1 MVVDFIEAVDIFEA
15 SATTLIRDTL
25 AADARSV
32 IQATLAA
39 YAQLAPD
46 WTQAPEWAQWCVIH
60 ANGLQYWCDTE
71 PFVDHGFTGWNWRGL
86 QNDFYRELTLPLGID
101 WRLCKWQRP

>member
-1 MVVDFIEAVDIFEA
+1 VNFIEAVDIFEA

-25 AADARSV
+25 AADARPV

-46 WTQAPEWAQWCVIH
+46 WTQAPEWAQWCAIDAGGDQCWYAGEPH
-60 ANGLQYWCDTE
+60 AGDGANAWMSADGQYEVC
-71 PFVDHGFTGWNWRGL
+71 
-86 QNDFYRELTLPLGID
+86 RELSIPIGID